1 MYFQNILGNNG
12 IKTVLIKEVCSNRI
26 PHAQLFNGAKGAG
39 QLPMALAFVMFL
51 FCRDRK
57 TEDSCGK
64 CASCVKMLKLI
75 HPDLHFFFPT
85 KGAKSS
91 SKDHFL
97 EFQKI
102 LKQNPYINTNDW
114 YKNHKITSKG
124 DIKVRDA
131 KIINKIINLKAYE
144 GAYKVFIIW
153 LPETMNLIT
162 SNKLL
167 KHLEEPSQNTL
178 FIFISENSDI
188 LLPTIISRLQIK
200 TFKQIET
207 KEMLTSL
214 KKKYPEL
221 EDIFIEK
228 IIHENQ
234 NNYNNILKKID
245 NQINEDEI
253 HNNFIDWIR
262 LCFLAR
268 NKKSIPDLI
277 NWCEDMSKS
286 EKPLQLEFI
295 KVSTTIIRHA
305 FLLNYSPSIELYPKI
320 THPNFNLKKF
330 ANYLTKNNIYKIC
343 SLLDNSYNYL
353 GRYANSKILFLDL
366 SFSLGKL
373 LNKSN

>member
-1 MYFQNILGNNG
+1 
-12 IKTVLIKEVCSNRI
+12 
-26 PHAQLFNGAKGAG
+26 
-39 QLPMALAFVMFL
+39 MALAFVMFL

-64 CASCVKMLKLI
+64 CASCIKMLKLI

-102 LKQNPYINTNDW
+102 LKQNPYINKNDW

-207 KEMLTSL
+207 IEMLTSL
-214 KKKYPEL
+214 RKEYPEL
-221 EDIFIEK
+221 EDVFIEK
-228 IIHENQ
+228 IIH
-234 NNYNNILKKID
+234 
-245 NQINEDEI
+245 
-253 HNNFIDWIR
+253 
-262 LCFLAR
+262 
-268 NKKSIPDLI
+268 
-277 NWCEDMSKS
+277 
-286 EKPLQLEFI
+286 
-295 KVSTTIIRHA
+295 
-305 FLLNYSPSIELYPKI
+305 
-320 THPNFNLKKF
+320 
-330 ANYLTKNNIYKIC
+330 
-343 SLLDNSYNYL
+343 
-353 GRYANSKILFLDL
+353 
-366 SFSLGKL
+366 
-373 LNKSN
+373 

>member
-1 MYFQNILGNNG
+1 MYFRNILGNNS
-12 IKTVLIKEVCSNRI
+12 IKTVLIKEVYSNRI

-57 TEDSCGK
+57 AEDACGK
-64 CASCVKMLKLI
+64 CASCIKMLKLI

-102 LKQNPYINTNDW
+102 LKQNPYLNKNDW
-114 YKNHKITSKG
+114 YKNHKINSKG

-153 LPETMNLIT
+153 LPETMSLIT

-167 KHLEEPSQNTL
+167 KHLEEPSKNTL
-178 FIFISENSDI
+178 FIFISENSDT

-207 KEMLTSL
+207 IEMLTFF
-214 KKKYPEL
+214 KTEYPEL
-221 EDIFIEK
+221 EDVFIEK
-228 IIHENQ
+228 IINENQ
-234 NNYNNILKKID
+234 NNYTNILKKI
-245 NQINEDEI
+245 NGQINEDET

-277 NWCEDMSKS
+277 NWCENISKY

-320 THPNFNLKKF
+320 EHPNFNLKKF
-330 ANYLTKNNIYKIC
+330 ANYLTKNNICKIC
-343 SLLDNSYNYL
+343 SLLDNSYDYL

-373 LNKSN
+373 LNK